1 MDRNRAAS
9 KISSFSVKMCMLST
23 FAQYGSLPQFNLVT
37 VLSQFISTWQDWLL
51 IVNSV
56 FQTISYRKCRW
67 CTFKGHLDRIEYPI
81 FHKISSQR
89 TLGLEIT
96 NLFFPQSGKKLN
108 RKCLFHSNCCSD
120 AKVLW
125 HLDGK
130 YYYINLIHSGKI
142 HELNTLLFIYSFR
155 VLVFTLPNSNKQDGP
170 QPHCPASGSRP
181 HSQSQKWVL
190 SLWIASSFS
199 PLVQG
204 FNICWSW
211 KCSLNSHH
219 AMLAVL

>member
-1 MDRNRAAS
+1 M
-9 KISSFSVKMCMLST
+9 
-23 FAQYGSLPQFNLVT
+23 
-37 VLSQFISTWQDWLL
+37 
-51 IVNSV
+51 

-67 CTFKGHLDRIEYPI
+67 CTFKGHLVRIGYPI

-89 TLGLEIT
+89 TLGLKLT
-96 NLFFPQSGKKLN
+96 NLSALFSPKWKKQN
-108 RKCLFHSNCCSD
+108 RKCLFHSNRHSH

-130 YYYINLIHSGKI
+130 YYYVNLIHSGKI
-142 HELNTLLFIYSFR
+142 HELNTLLFIYSFK
-155 VLVFTLPNSNKQDGP
+155 VLVFTLPNSNKQGGP
-170 QPHCPASGSRP
+170 QPHCRVSGSRP
-181 HSQSQKWVL
+181 HSQSQ

-199 PLVQG
+199 PLAQG
-204 FNICWSW
+204 FNIFLSG